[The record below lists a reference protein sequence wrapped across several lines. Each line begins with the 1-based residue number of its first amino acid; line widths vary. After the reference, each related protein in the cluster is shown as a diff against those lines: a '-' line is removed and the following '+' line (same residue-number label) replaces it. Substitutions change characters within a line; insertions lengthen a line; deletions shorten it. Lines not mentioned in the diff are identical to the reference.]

1 MTSRSRSRHRKRR
14 REYTVDTDSFGRR
27 SSRRSFR
34 RSNQYQYSHQ
44 SNSHRSFYYQSNN
57 YYPLQFS
64 EPPSHTHYHRH
75 NHHHYHH
82 HHHHNQGRA
91 PYGFHKPHSLA
102 LSHGRSDRRKLSH
115 KTTVKHH
122 QSISSGFSDGNESD
136 DPPPDD
142 LEGTVNLKGV
152 SSLHRKRYCISKR
165 LGQGTFGLV
174 IECIDNKR
182 KMCVAV
188 KIVRSV
194 KRYLDA
200 ADIEVDILN
209 KLDSLDHDRN
219 SLIIRLYKSF
229 RTVINEVEH
238 SCLVFERCGKS
249 LYDYIKKNKYRGFP
263 LPTLAVVAF
272 QLFHSIAFCHRHKLT
287 HTDLKLENILF
298 ISDSY
303 VRDKKSRLYL
313 PRNSCEIRLIDFG
326 GATFESDHHSSV
338 INTRQY
344 RGPEVILGLR
354 WSYPSDVWSIGC
366 ILAELYC
373 GELLFATHHDTE
385 HLHLIRKMVGEQFPG
400 HMLNHQNVQML
411 QWPTSNA
418 STSLTSAA
426 AKSMKYIEKSK
437 ALHELIGNGPLLDL
451 IGKCLRIDP
460 AERIMASQ
468 GKTHPFFMQF
478 RNNKAENQE
487 FMKIYHLINRV

>member
-1 MTSRSRSRHRKRR
+1 VKRH
-14 REYTVDTDSFGRR
+14 E
-27 SSRRSFR
+27 
-34 RSNQYQYSHQ
+34 
-44 SNSHRSFYYQSNN
+44 
-57 YYPLQFS
+57 
-64 EPPSHTHYHRH
+64 
-75 NHHHYHH
+75 
-82 HHHHNQGRA
+82 
-91 PYGFHKPHSLA
+91 
-102 LSHGRSDRRKLSH
+102 
-115 KTTVKHH
+115 
-122 QSISSGFSDGNESD
+122 SISSGFSDGNESE

-209 KLDSLDHDRN
+209 KLDSLDHSRN

-229 RTVINEVEH
+229 RTIINNVEH
-238 SCLVFERCGKS
+238 SCLVFEKCGKS

-263 LPTLAVVAF
+263 LPILAVIAY
-272 QLFHSIAFCHRHKLT
+272 QLFHSIAFCHQNKLT

-303 VRDKKSRLYL
+303 VRDKTSRLYL
-313 PRNSCEIRLIDFG
+313 PRNSYEIRLIDFG
-326 GATFESDHHSSV
+326 GATFESDHHSSI

-344 RGPEVILGLR
+344 RGPEVILNLK

-373 GELLFATHHDTE
+373 GELLFATHQDTE
-385 HLHLIRKMVGEQFPG
+385 HLHLIRKILNAKQYPVHMVNHENAN
-400 HMLNHQNVQML
+400 MLRWPISNGSNVL
-411 QWPTSNA
+411 S
-418 STSLTSAA
+418 STSL
-426 AKSMKYIEKSK
+426 KSIKYIEKSK
-437 ALHELIGNGPLLDL
+437 SLPQLIDNELLLDL
-451 IGKCLRIDP
+451 ITKCLRIDP

-468 GKTHPFFMQF
+468 GKTHPFFSQF
-478 RNNKAENQE
+478 RNSNVENQE
-487 FMKIYHLINRV
+487 FIKIYDLINRS